1 VCTFYLYDYRLHHYF
16 GQENIDCGSK
26 QILRFRYL
34 ASHEVPTSLRTTNG
48 LPSSIPW
55 IVVGHLGGSSRPE
68 AHMSIRHNTTWNVMT
83 KLRCHFGS
91 CVLTCF
97 RMFYFTI
104 PQTNL
109 HLSVLH
115 MSFSLAVWNCQVQ
128 FCTSLSSELCTNPL
142 PEMHIRVETF

>member
-1 VCTFYLYDYRLHHYF
+1 MLSHRGMTSIHPITEWLSLFA
-16 GQENIDCGSK
+16 ISSATCGISS
-26 QILRFRYL
+26 
-34 ASHEVPTSLRTTNG
+34 SHEVLTSLRTTNG
-48 LPSSIPW
+48 LPSSIPQ
-55 IVVGHLGGSSRPE
+55 IVVRHLGGSSRPE
-68 AHMSIRHNTTWNVMT
+68 AHLSIRHDTTWNVIT
-83 KLRCHFGS
+83 ELRCHFGS

-128 FCTSLSSELCTNPL
+128 FYTSLSSELCTNPL
-142 PEMHIRVETF
+142 PEMHIRVETL